1 MTRLEKFLYANASEM
16 IKSDTTVSRY
26 FKIGNVTIRLS
37 DHISTKENIDI
48 QIIVPTNIVSSGLY
62 TVIFANSRKT
72 LIWNCKQ
79 LKEFI
84 PHLRLMKEMSE
95 KTVSKPDPAKRR
107 TAIQKLELLQ
117 NPVEI
122 EKPSLTF
129 TKLINSKIHPKYAS
143 AAERAVIYHSK
154 SHWTVNEIT
163 GLVYLLRKEF
173 NRSDSI
179 NEDFQIFLNCTSV
192 DYHDVIN
199 LYNIIVVENGK
210 VPTIELLQEAFKY
223 IR

>member
-26 FKIGNVTIRLS
+26 FTIGNVTIRLS

-48 QIIVPTNIVSSGLY
+48 QIIVPTNIVSGLY
-62 TVIFANSRKT
+62 TVIFANSKKT

-95 KTVSKPDPAKRR
+95 KTVFKPDPAKSR

-129 TKLINSKIHPKYAS
+129 TKLIDSKIHPKYAS
-143 AAERAVIYHSK
+143 AAERALIYHSK
-154 SHWTVNEIT
+154 SHWTVNEIN
-163 GLVYLLRKEF
+163 GLIGLLRKEF
-173 NRSDSI
+173 NRGDSI
-179 NEDFQIFLNCTSV
+179 NGDFQIFLNCTSV

-223 IR
+223 LK

>member
-1 MTRLEKFLYANASEM
+1 
-16 IKSDTTVSRY
+16 
-26 FKIGNVTIRLS
+26 
-37 DHISTKENIDI
+37 
-48 QIIVPTNIVSSGLY
+48 
-62 TVIFANSRKT
+62 
-72 LIWNCKQ
+72 
-79 LKEFI
+79 
-84 PHLRLMKEMSE
+84 MKEMSE

-143 AAERAVIYHSK
+143 AAERAIIYHSK

-199 LYNIIVVENGK
+199 LYNIIVIENGK

>member
-37 DHISTKENIDI
+37 DHISTKDNVDI

-62 TVIFANSRKT
+62 TVIFNNSSKT

-84 PHLRLMKEMSE
+84 PHLALIKEMGA
-95 KTVSKPDPAKRR
+95 KTTFKPDPAKSR
-107 TAIQKLELLQ
+107 TAVQKMELLQ

-122 EKPSLTF
+122 SKPSLTF
-129 TKLINSKIHPKYAS
+129 TKLIDSKVNPKYAS
-143 AAERAVIYHSK
+143 AAERAIIYHSK
-154 SHWTVNEIT
+154 SHWTVNEINS
-163 GLVYLLRKEF
+163 LVSLLRKEF
-173 NRSDSI
+173 NRGDSI

-192 DYHDVIN
+192 DYHDIIN
-199 LYNIIVVENGK
+199 LYNIIVIDNGK
-210 VPTIELLQEAFKY
+210 LPTIELLQEAYKY
-223 IR
+223 LR

>member
-16 IKSDTTVSRY
+16 IKSDTTISRY
-26 FKIGNVTIRLS
+26 FKIGKVTIRLS
-37 DHISTKENIDI
+37 DHISTKDNIDI
-48 QIIVPTNIVSSGLY
+48 QIIVPTNIVSGLY

-95 KTVSKPDPAKRR
+95 RTVFKPDPAKSR

-129 TKLINSKIHPKYAS
+129 TKLIDSKIHPKYAS
-143 AAERAVIYHSK
+143 AAERALIYHSK
-154 SHWTVNEIT
+154 SHWTVNEIN
-163 GLVYLLRKEF
+163 GLIGLLRKEF
-173 NRSDSI
+173 NRGDSI
-179 NEDFQIFLNCTSV
+179 NGDFQIFLNCTSV

-223 IR
+223 VR